1 MLKLLMVPQV
11 LAAYVILA
19 LIVGLLG
26 RNKQVGF
33 WGFLVLSLVMTP
45 ILTGFFLVITRDRKI
60 KTIPARR

>member
-1 MLKLLMVPQV
+1 MLKMLMVPQF

-19 LIVGLLG
+19 VIVGLLG
-26 RNKQVGF
+26 RNKQIGF

-45 ILTGFFLVITRDRKI
+45 VVTGFFLVVTRDRKI